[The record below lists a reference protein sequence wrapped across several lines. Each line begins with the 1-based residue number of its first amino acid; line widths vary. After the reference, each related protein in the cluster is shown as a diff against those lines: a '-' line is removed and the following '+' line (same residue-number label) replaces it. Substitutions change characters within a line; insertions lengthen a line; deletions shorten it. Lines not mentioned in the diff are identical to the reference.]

1 MAVARRILRPPEP
14 NLSPP
19 GEAELPYDF
28 GPPLESQQHLDTL
41 TDLVTS
47 LRDWLREQGD
57 TTTYV
62 NGNMALYFSLRQVK
76 HNDFLGPDVMVVK
89 DTTLRTRKSWV
100 CWEEERTPSV
110 VIELLSESTEARD
123 RGEKMA
129 IYARSLRTPDYFLF
143 DPIDGRLEGYRLD
156 PKAHT
161 YVVLNPDADEAVACE
176 ELGLRLGVVWEEV
189 GDDQVVPHLRW
200 REPSGAWVPTR
211 AERIARTGEQ
221 AARAIRESAEAAAV
235 ALASQAEA
243 AEAKAVA
250 ANAQARA
257 AEAQA
262 QAAEAQAKE
271 ARAQAQAAENQAK
284 AERLAARLR
293 ALGLD
298 PEAP

>member
-62 NGNMALYFSLRQVK
+62 HGNMALYFSLRQVK

-176 ELGLRLGVVWEEV
+176 ELGLRLGVLWEEV

-211 AERIARTGEQ
+211 AERIARSGEQ
-221 AARAIRESAEAAAV
+221 AERALREAAEAAVIAIS
-235 ALASQAEA
+235 SQAEA
-243 AEAKAVA
+243 AEAKAEA
-250 ANAQARA
+250 AK
-257 AEAQA
+257 AQA
-262 QAAEAQAKE
+262 QAAEAQA
-271 ARAQAQAAENQAK
+271 QAAQNQAK
-284 AERLAARLR
+284 AERLTARLR

-298 PEAP
+298 PDAP